1 MAGLPPQWGGLV
13 SAMRH
18 LGERQKVIAT
28 NVANADTP
36 GYKTKTVE
44 APEFGNLVS
53 GAGGKSVVRPT
64 VRVTSA
70 MAALGANVRSGSHIV
85 EDRHVSETKPDGN
98 NVTLEDQLLQLGQ
111 VQADYATLTNLY
123 AKHVKLLKVAL
134 GRGGQ

>member
-1 MAGLPPQWGGLV
+1 MAALPPLFGGLV

-18 LGERQKVIAT
+18 LGERQKVIAA

-36 GYKTKTVE
+36 GYKSKTVE
-44 APEFGNLVS
+44 APDFGDLVTR
-53 GAGGKSVVRPT
+53 GGRIARPT
-64 VRVTSA
+64 VTVTSG
-70 MAALGANVRSGSHIV
+70 MAALGVRVRSGSQVV
-85 EDRHVSETKPDGN
+85 EDRNVSETKPDGN

-123 AKHVKLLKVAL
+123 AKQMKLLKTAL